1 MRWTNR
7 AFLGLGLSVALLGS
21 AVAFSEGDSLIS
33 RSFLENTYALRVK
46 EAIGFSA
53 SMVADNFY
61 EDKAEQLETYRQEYT
76 SQGMDRAETLQTM
89 TLQNGKEITL
99 PQGSVLVALSGDLSL
114 DKLGALIDLTQG
126 QEAETLQQGH
136 QYLVAEH
143 SNVTVRGGASGSQVA
158 VQGLYALG
166 DYEPLPVS
174 SFSDV
179 ETSDWFY
186 SAVEY
191 VKTENLFSG
200 TTVDTFSPTLSMSR
214 AMVMT
219 VLYRM
224 AGSPSGE
231 LLSATGSFSDVY
243 SGDWFESYVYWGV
256 SRNLAAG
263 MGDGTFAP
271 DDAVTRQQMIVMLY
285 AFARDTIG
293 LDMSQSGSLVSY
305 FDRSTVASWA
315 EEQMGWAVAM
325 GLLND
330 IPDSTTMLK
339 ADAVA
344 TRSEVAMIL
353 MNFYKNV

>member
-200 TTVDTFSPTLSMSR
+200 TTVDTFSPTLR
-214 AMVMT
+214 
-219 VLYRM
+219 
-224 AGSPSGE
+224 
-231 LLSATGSFSDVY
+231 
-243 SGDWFESYVYWGV
+243 
-256 SRNLAAG
+256 
-263 MGDGTFAP
+263 
-271 DDAVTRQQMIVMLY
+271 
-285 AFARDTIG
+285 
-293 LDMSQSGSLVSY
+293 
-305 FDRSTVASWA
+305 
-315 EEQMGWAVAM
+315 
-325 GLLND
+325 
-330 IPDSTTMLK
+330 
-339 ADAVA
+339 
-344 TRSEVAMIL
+344 
-353 MNFYKNV
+353 